1 MPSVRTVV
9 SGGNP
14 ARARTSGFCGPFVF
28 SRAVEPT
35 SERARRIAAAAEI
48 NGRLPRTTVVM
59 LAAAGDDAQLF
70 AALRAGAES
79 ATSRTRSR
87 MRCRRS
93 CHPAHAMS
101 RPVGEFPGRKPAP
114 SRRPRECRAAH
125 EPRVAAC
132 STACGRRTSTAEIA
146 ARLFVSQAT
155 VRSHVASLL
164 RKLRLPIA
172 KRPFACSTRHRR
184 GESRQRCAG
193 QGPQSWE
200 GTADYPRA
208 TRRTA
213 DPSPTDGSRG
223 DRER

>member
-79 ATSRTRSR
+79 ATSRTNSSRLPHAIADALPAQLPSRARYVSARRRVPGTKARAVAASSRMSCRSR
-87 MRCRRS
+87 AASGSVLDSLRQKNLDCRDRGAAVRLAGDRAQPRRLAAS
-93 CHPAHAMS
+93 QA
-101 RPVGEFPGRKPAP
+101 PVAD
-114 SRRPRECRAAH
+114 REAA
-125 EPRVAAC
+125 V
-132 STACGRRTSTAEIA
+132 
-146 ARLFVSQAT
+146 RLFD
-155 VRSHVASLL
+155 AS
-164 RKLRLPIA
+164 
-172 KRPFACSTRHRR
+172 S
-184 GESRQRCAG
+184 SR
-193 QGPQSWE
+193 
-200 GTADYPRA
+200 
-208 TRRTA
+208 
-213 DPSPTDGSRG
+213 
-223 DRER
+223 